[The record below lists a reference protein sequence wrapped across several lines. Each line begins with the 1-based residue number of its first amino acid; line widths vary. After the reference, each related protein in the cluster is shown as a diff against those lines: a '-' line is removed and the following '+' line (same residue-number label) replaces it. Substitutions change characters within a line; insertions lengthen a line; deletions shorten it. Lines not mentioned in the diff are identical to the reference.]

1 MSALTRRDAI
11 AAGTDVVA
19 GGFAG
24 VAAAVEPTHAD
35 PALEAIETRMTA
47 VENRGTTLNP
57 RQKYAVLLAVVT
69 AVGTPAPV
77 ARLVKAALKAEV
89 TPVEVKEILYQC
101 APYTGFGRVDNV
113 LTEANRAM
121 QEAGVKLPLPDQTQV
136 TDENRLAK
144 GIEVQ
149 TAIFGDVITKMHAG
163 IAENE
168 KALMIRDLSGFCFGD
183 FYTRSGL
190 SIADRELVTFSAI
203 AGLGGCEPQLK
214 AHTAACAKEGLT
226 RQNLIDALEIAVP
239 FLGFP
244 RTLNALAVVK
254 DIIKA

>member
-11 AAGTDVVA
+11 AAGTAVVA

-24 VAAAVEPTHAD
+24 VAAAVKPTHAD

-47 VENRGTTLNP
+47 VENRGTS
-57 RQKYAVLLAVVT
+57 
-69 AVGTPAPV
+69 APV
-77 ARLVKAALKAEV
+77 ARLVKAALKAGV

-101 APYTGFGRVDNV
+101 APYTGLGRVDNV
-113 LTEANRAM
+113 LPEANRAM

-136 TDENRLAK
+136 TDEDRLAK

-149 TAIFGDVITKMHAG
+149 TAIFGDVITKMHADV
-163 IAENE
+163 AENE

-254 DIIKA
+254 NIIKA

>member
-1 MSALTRRDAI
+1 MM
-11 AAGTDVVA
+11 
-19 GGFAG
+19 
-24 VAAAVEPTHAD
+24 HAD
-35 PALEAIETRMTA
+35 
-47 VENRGTTLNP
+47 V
-57 RQKYAVLLAVVT
+57 
-69 AVGTPAPV
+69 
-77 ARLVKAALKAEV
+77 
-89 TPVEVKEILYQC
+89 
-101 APYTGFGRVDNV
+101 
-113 LTEANRAM
+113 
-121 QEAGVKLPLPDQTQV
+121 
-136 TDENRLAK
+136 
-144 GIEVQ
+144 
-149 TAIFGDVITKMHAG
+149 
-163 IAENE
+163 AENE

>member
-1 MSALTRRDAI
+1 MKKRIVRDFCPFFI
-11 AAGTDVVA
+11 SM
-19 GGFAG
+19 F
-24 VAAAVEPTHAD
+24 
-35 PALEAIETRMTA
+35 
-47 VENRGTTLNP
+47 
-57 RQKYAVLLAVVT
+57 LAVVT

-77 ARLVKAALKAEV
+77 ARLVKAALKAGV
-89 TPVEVKEILYQC
+89 TPVELKEILYQC
-101 APYTGFGRVDNV
+101 APYTGFGRVDHV

-121 QEAGVKLPLPDQTQV
+121 QEAGIKLPLPDQTQV

-163 IAENE
+163 AAENE

-203 AGLGGCEPQLK
+203 AGLGGCEPQ
-214 AHTAACAKEGLT
+214 
-226 RQNLIDALEIAVP
+226 
-239 FLGFP
+239 
-244 RTLNALAVVK
+244 
-254 DIIKA
+254 

>member
-1 MSALTRRDAI
+1 
-11 AAGTDVVA
+11 
-19 GGFAG
+19 
-24 VAAAVEPTHAD
+24 
-35 PALEAIETRMTA
+35 
-47 VENRGTTLNP
+47 
-57 RQKYAVLLAVVT
+57 
-69 AVGTPAPV
+69 
-77 ARLVKAALKAEV
+77 
-89 TPVEVKEILYQC
+89 
-101 APYTGFGRVDNV
+101 
-113 LTEANRAM
+113 
-121 QEAGVKLPLPDQTQV
+121 
-136 TDENRLAK
+136 
-144 GIEVQ
+144 
-149 TAIFGDVITKMHAG
+149 MHAG

-214 AHTAACAKEGLT
+214 AHTTACAKEGLT

-254 DIIKA
+254 NIIKA

>member
-1 MSALTRRDAI
+1 MTALTRRDAI
-11 AAGTDVVA
+11 AAGTAVVA

-35 PALEAIETRMTA
+35 PALEVIETRMTT
-47 VENRGTTLNP
+47 VDNRGTTLNP

-69 AVGTPAPV
+69 ATGSSAPV
-77 ARLVKAALKAEV
+77 ARLVKAALKAGV

-101 APYTGFGRVDNV
+101 GPYTGLGRVDTV
-113 LTEANRAM
+113 LTEANRAL

-136 TDENRLAK
+136 TDENRLTK

-163 IAENE
+163 VTENE
-168 KALMIRDLSGFCFGD
+168 KALMIGDLSGFCFGD
-183 FYTRSGL
+183 FYTRTGL

-214 AHTAACAKEGLT
+214 AHAAACAKEGLT
-226 RQNLIDALEIAVP
+226 RQNLIDALAVAVP
-239 FLGFP
+239 YLGFP

-254 DIIKA
+254 DVVKA

>member
-1 MSALTRRDAI
+1 M
-11 AAGTDVVA
+11 
-19 GGFAG
+19 
-24 VAAAVEPTHAD
+24 
-35 PALEAIETRMTA
+35 
-47 VENRGTTLNP
+47 
-57 RQKYAVLLAVVT
+57 
-69 AVGTPAPV
+69 
-77 ARLVKAALKAEV
+77 
-89 TPVEVKEILYQC
+89 
-101 APYTGFGRVDNV
+101 
-113 LTEANRAM
+113 
-121 QEAGVKLPLPDQTQV
+121 
-136 TDENRLAK
+136 TDEDRLAK

-149 TAIFGDVITKMHAG
+149 TAIFGDVIAKMHADV
-163 IAENE
+163 AENE

-183 FYTRSGL
+183 FYTRFGL

-254 DIIKA
+254 NIIKA

>member
-1 MSALTRRDAI
+1 MSSLTRRDAI
-11 AAGTDVVA
+11 VAGTAVVA

-47 VENRGTTLNP
+47 VENLGTTLNA
-57 RQKYAVLLAVVT
+57 RQKYAVLLSVVT
-69 AVGTPAPV
+69 AAGTSAPV
-77 ARLVKAALKAEV
+77 ARLVKAALKAGV

-101 APYTGFGRVDNV
+101 APYTGLGRVDNV
-113 LTEANRAM
+113 LPEANRAM

-136 TDENRLAK
+136 TDEDRLAK

-163 IAENE
+163 AAENE

-214 AHTAACAKEGLT
+214 AHTEGLT

-254 DIIKA
+254 NIIKA